1 MRLVIDDRFRIL
13 SFDSTQFDFNL
24 SVQIRFFAVVVLK
37 GIDGNEFAGVDVNA
51 TVQLIVRIICKREI
65 IQIKTS
71 RVQLNNRKRPLAT
84 YNPSFLL

>member
-37 GIDGNEFAGVDVNA
+37 GIDGNELAGVDVNA
-51 TVQLIVRIICKREI
+51 AVQLIVHIICKREI
-65 IQIKTS
+65 IQIQTS
-71 RVQLNNRKRPLAT
+71 WVQLNNRKRHLAT